1 MDDYG
6 VALEPLQQL
15 IKELTPD
22 GAWLFGPEGKALA
35 KLPSPGFAW
44 QGGEPVAISTAR
56 VGPLR
61 ELCAAK
67 TNTRPVDLHALW
79 THRVATLGRAA
90 RASR

>member
-1 MDDYG
+1 MEDYG
-6 VALEPLQQL
+6 DALEPLQQL

-61 ELCAAK
+61 ELCAAIGAK
-67 TNTRPVDLHALW
+67 TM
-79 THRVATLGRAA
+79 VAFHPP
-90 RASR
+90 

>member
-1 MDDYG
+1 MEDYG
-6 VALEPLQQL
+6 DALEPLQQL

-56 VGPLR
+56 VGRRGP
-61 ELCAAK
+61 
-67 TNTRPVDLHALW
+67 RPRISAETSALAFLHY
-79 THRVATLGRAA
+79 
-90 RASR
+90 